1 MVKKIKPH
9 STGPGLEATF
19 KNSVLDIPDQQEA
32 YLISTGCG
40 AGKTESIKFAKKE
53 KIYENCFYVTV
64 YEDVFSTPSQGLCE

>member
-1 MVKKIKPH
+1 MAKKIKPH

-40 AGKTESIKFAKKE
+40 AGKTESIKELIALKKDE
-53 KIYENCFYVTV
+53 GVIYSSILNPRWIKCIAT
-64 YEDVFSTPSQGLCE
+64 